1 MQYLIIGG
9 QACILYGGAEF
20 SRDIDFSIMPSSESL
35 EKWRKALADLQAEPI
50 FLPSFEQK
58 YLEKGHGCHFRCHH
72 PEAKGLRVDIIGRMQ
87 GCDEFPL
94 LWKRRTVF
102 DLPGTGKVNVIS
114 LPDLV
119 QSKKTQRDKD
129 WPMIR
134 RLIEVDYLARK
145 SSASQKG
152 FLWWLKECRTPIYL
166 KKIVKDFPNLRHK
179 VVERPWLKNILN
191 YTDEEVGTILD
202 EERKGFIIIDREY
215 WDPLRKELER
225 MRHGGS

>member
-102 DLPGTGKVNVIS
+102 DLPGIEDVNVIS

-119 QSKKTQRDKD
+119 QSKKTQR
-129 WPMIR
+129 IFSH
-134 RLIEVDYLARK
+134 RLNILGVFTRARK
-145 SSASQKG
+145 KTLTCCSGIKQT
-152 FLWWLKECRTPIYL
+152 LMIHKE
-166 KKIVKDFPNLRHK
+166 
-179 VVERPWLKNILN
+179 
-191 YTDEEVGTILD
+191 
-202 EERKGFIIIDREY
+202 
-215 WDPLRKELER
+215 
-225 MRHGGS
+225 